1 MRSLWLAP
9 WLRRPSWIGL
19 WRPLVLLLLLAVAA
33 CTPPLPAGTLHGALP
48 PQPPGTARLVF
59 YRTRIYYGAMEWMA
73 VYINGRTTGVSQ
85 PGAVFYRDVA
95 PGRYHLTMQTY
106 GFYPN
111 QFKTV
116 TARAGDTFYVN
127 INSVPRQVCYRG
139 GVPVECSDDAFVM
152 TIVDPARGFKD
163 IQGLKLIR
171 G

>member
-1 MRSLWLAP
+1 M
-9 WLRRPSWIGL
+9 
-19 WRPLVLLLLLAVAA
+19 
-33 CTPPLPAGTLHGALP
+33 
-48 PQPPGTARLVF
+48 
-59 YRTRIYYGAMEWMA
+59 YYGAMEWMA
-73 VYINGRTTGVSQ
+73 VYVNGQTTGVSQ

-116 TARAGDTFYVN
+116 TARAGEIIYVN
-127 INSVPRQVCYRG
+127 INTLPRTGCNRG
-139 GVPVECSDDAFVM
+139 RSLVECADDTFIM

-163 IQGLKLIR
+163 IQGLRLIP